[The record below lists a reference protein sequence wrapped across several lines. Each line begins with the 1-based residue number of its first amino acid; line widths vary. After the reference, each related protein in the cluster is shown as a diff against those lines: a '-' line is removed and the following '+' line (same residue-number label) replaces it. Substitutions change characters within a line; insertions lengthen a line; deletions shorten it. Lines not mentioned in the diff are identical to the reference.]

1 MNIRRFLAS
10 AVMLFL
16 IGSTTYGQNAKLDSR
31 FLGLWDLDAVKS
43 DFASQGKPKAGQVN
57 WGEHGFSFAL
67 VFADGGMFTDGIQT
81 DHGCVYIGV
90 TPLSCTY
97 EVVTP
102 RHVRL
107 TMKDG
112 TKTIR
117 VGEIELLADGTTQ
130 TTHHVTPSNAAPYVE
145 KTIWVKEQ

>member
-1 MNIRRFLAS
+1 MNIRRFMRS
-10 AVMLFL
+10 AVIMCLM
-16 IGSTTYGQNAKLDSR
+16 GSNTYGQNAKLDPG
-31 FLGLWDLDAVKS
+31 FWGLWNLEVAKS

-57 WGEHGFSFAL
+57 WGVHGFSFAL
-67 VFADGGMFTDGIQT
+67 VFADGGVFTDGIQT

-90 TPLSCTY
+90 TPLSCKY

-145 KTIWVKEQ
+145 KTIWVREK